1 MKNTNLK
8 MKIFATIIVSV
19 FAFKALGQ
27 SYKFTYY
34 LNSDLISVPKD
45 KAILIG
51 KSYIQ
56 NSNWM
61 LDCYLITTGKKIIT
75 ATVKDSLLSEL
86 HGPFKSYFANTR
98 PESEGVY
105 YENEM
110 NGVWTNWNSD
120 GLMTDSA
127 IYVKGVR
134 TAFANYQYHY
144 PQPDNGEL
152 LSIEQIKDSLSSYT
166 YSFTDSL
173 KQTFKEESFSI
184 HNGKTRLEYEV
195 SFLGQRGLLK
205 KYDSTSNEVK
215 TDSVFT
221 RKKQEATY
229 PGGDEAWRNYLRRN
243 LNANTPVDNKAPS
256 GKFTVIIKFIVNKDG
271 YLEDIKPEID
281 PGFGMAAE
289 GIRIIKNSGRWSP
302 AFFYGMYVNAYR
314 RQPITFLVEGN

>member
-1 MKNTNLK
+1 MKKTILK

-27 SYKFTYY
+27 PYKYTYY

-61 LDCYLITTGKKIIT
+61 LDCFLVTTGKKIIT

-98 PESEGVY
+98 LESAGAY
-105 YENEM
+105 FENEM
-110 NGVWTNWNSD
+110 NGVWTNWNND
-120 GLMTDSA
+120 GLITDSA
-127 IYVKGVR
+127 VYVKGVR
-134 TAFANYQYHY
+134 TAFANYLYNY
-144 PQPDNGEL
+144 PKPDRVEL
-152 LSIEQIKDSLSSYT
+152 ISVEEIKTTLSGYT

-184 HNGKTRLEYEV
+184 RNGKTRLEYEV